1 MAAASSSSSLVSN
14 GRLIVADHHE
24 EETARALLTQL
35 SLAQIR
41 LLSRILINGRL
52 VATDHVE
59 DETARALLM
68 QLSLAQSRLSS
79 RDDTTSRA
87 LLTQLSLAH
96 SIVSSRIAI
105 NDRLVVADHDEDDT
119 TSRALLKEGGFDP
132 DDLTKVSSTRLSHTP
147 MTWFC
152 GTGNSQM
159 VRYLIARGDDCRQ
172 QDRLGGFPMLTAATA
187 GHLEIIK
194 LLCQDGGAPGDIR
207 RLSRDG
213 FSPLSFAI
221 YSGPFDVVYLLI
233 LNEALA
239 SRDSD
244 VDDGGIDDA
253 IMRRDL
259 CPMDSWVHDK
269 RLPVLAWAQD
279 TVTNHEHL
287 KLFLKGTIGTPSSS
301 TSSSSSS
308 SITLKNFNGNSGVL
322 ETIGEYAG
330 NLTDRELRFYRR
342 LIELLSA
349 YIDDTPFVSSN
360 NNNTTRMGMM
370 SIRMRTIRKKMMAIF
385 R

>member
-1 MAAASSSSSLVSN
+1 MRIAAA
-14 GRLIVADHHE
+14 AAAEDE
-24 EETARALLTQL
+24 ESDYDIIGRALLTE
-35 SLAQIR
+35 R
-41 LLSRILINGRL
+41 
-52 VATDHVE
+52 
-59 DETARALLM
+59 
-68 QLSLAQSRLSS
+68 
-79 RDDTTSRA
+79 
-87 LLTQLSLAH
+87 
-96 SIVSSRIAI
+96 
-105 NDRLVVADHDEDDT
+105 
-119 TSRALLKEGGFDP
+119 GFDP
-132 DDLTKVSSTRLSHTP
+132 DDLTKVSPTALSFTP

-159 VRYLIARGDDCRQ
+159 VRYLIGHGADCRTL
-172 QDRLGGFPMLTAATA
+172 DRLGGFPMFVAAA
-187 GHLEIIK
+187 NGHVEIIK
-194 LLCQDGGAPGDIR
+194 LLSQVGGAHEDIR
-207 RLSRDG
+207 RLCRG
-213 FSPLSFAI
+213 RSPLRIALEYGHFE
-221 YSGPFDVVYLLI
+221 VVYLLI
-233 LNEALA
+233 LNEALV

-259 CPMDSWVHDK
+259 RPMDSWIHDR

-301 TSSSSSS
+301 TSSSSS
-308 SITLKNFNGNSGVL
+308 ITLKNFNGNSGVL

-330 NLTDRELRFYRR
+330 NLTARELRFYRR

-349 YIDDTPFVSSN
+349 YIDDTPFESSSN
-360 NNNTTRMGMM
+360 NNKTRMGII